1 MAFASFG
8 LSRQTQTTNE
18 KRAANTDVPP
28 ITSHAII
35 VKLLAKTF
43 ITDSLGRVS
52 CQFETASVKYGNDS
66 ENKKPT
72 MKPTMAAM
80 ATALRLRERT
90 SAVCCFINSTEFRF
104 RWSLFIN
111 RKSEES
117 SGSKFENKDFNLSS
131 SWINWWITNRA
142 NDCGLAKDVVSLRLV
157 MFPEFR
163 QSL

>member
-1 MAFASFG
+1 M
-8 LSRQTQTTNE
+8 Q
-18 KRAANTDVPP
+18 P

-43 ITDSLGRVS
+43 ITDSLGRVNY
-52 CQFETASVKYGNDS
+52 QFETASLKYGNDS

-90 SAVCCFINSTEFRF
+90 STVCCFINSTEFRF

-131 SWINWWITNRA
+131 SISSWINWWITNRA
-142 NDCGLAKDVVSLRLV
+142 NGCDLAKVVVSLRLGK
-157 MFPEFR
+157 FPEFR